1 MIEEDDEF
9 IITIGKSDK
18 PRDEDRLRRTLEY
31 VWQIMVE
38 YYEKKKDNESE
49 GLK

>member
-1 MIEEDDEF
+1 VVKEDVDI

-18 PRDEDRLRRTLEY
+18 PRDEDKLRRSLEF

-38 YYEKKKDNESE
+38 YYEKKKGKET
-49 GLK
+49 G